1 MNPSYLVFLLII
13 SHLYGGKSTQ
23 LATITTEIQEY
34 LITVQDIQGE
44 YNSIQKVV
52 FSPLQSVD
60 DMDYKKFVLALNG
73 LTDTL
78 GKNRVTLFEKLKS
91 MENLPESEIGFIDT
105 LNIYVKYLGK
115 AIIQLSYICA
125 KLYNLPDNISYTVDE
140 FSRDIDKWEKLGNK
154 HRIYGYNINAR
165 LDELSVRVPG
175 LNQF

>member
-60 DMDYKKFVLALNG
+60 DMDYKKFVLAQ
-73 LTDTL
+73 
-78 GKNRVTLFEKLKS
+78 
-91 MENLPESEIGFIDT
+91 I
-105 LNIYVKYLGK
+105 
-115 AIIQLSYICA
+115 
-125 KLYNLPDNISYTVDE
+125 
-140 FSRDIDKWEKLGNK
+140 
-154 HRIYGYNINAR
+154 
-165 LDELSVRVPG
+165 
-175 LNQF
+175 